1 MLKDLLTEALHQ
13 FLLMLRDPVIYLAI
27 DERNGAF
34 TEDEILVIRIAK
46 AKALLSIYHLDEALK
61 LALQLREEL
70 RGGNCLDLQ
79 MLNLLTIIRI
89 YTQKGDYR
97 SQNSYTDE
105 AYIRVKSSDNE
116 ALKLLVSS
124 ANIIYQHR
132 ELVDVESQVDEI
144 ATNIDQA
151 DHPYYR
157 YMLLNWLGSIY
168 VLRGRYDL
176 ALSYQSAAYD
186 VCIQHQLSIGALE
199 LCTELVGTCANI
211 AKHEMAEHFYDLGQ
225 RLIDQLR
232 LPIFEVELNFNYAIL
247 KDKQD
252 DPKAAVMFYQ
262 KSLKALQDSEQELP
276 LLLFDIY
283 NRLADTLNCLKL
295 GSQALHYQL
304 KAEKIVTKLGYSER
318 QVELSANIAMSLISL
333 TQWDEALA
341 RLKQAAQFYE
351 KHDKKE
357 ALIRVTRNIG
367 YYYQMRGDYLN
378 GFATL
383 EKLDRLNTDYI
394 IALQQSHS
402 QASDDK
408 LKEII
413 RDSRAIKAKYDQLL
427 NEISTN
433 HAARFT
439 GKSKAAKRVIDSAV
453 LASMYREASVLIRG
467 ESGTGK
473 EVLARMIH
481 YGSPEKNQPF
491 VSVNCAAITPAL
503 FEIEFFGGAAGKF
516 TGLAEDH
523 QGFCAK
529 AGEGTLFLNEIS
541 VLPMDF
547 QAKLM
552 QAIDTKSFVPA
563 GKEKALPL
571 SCKII
576 ASTNKDTL
584 QILSKGKFRLD
595 LLHRLNTLEIDIPP
609 LRERKE
615 DIPIIVESLARGL
628 ASETN
633 NPLPQIQDSFY
644 ERLNE
649 YSFPGNVRELKN
661 TIERIFILH
670 YKPIWTKDILNNI
683 DAFNLDKKFSASLVE
698 HNIQDIDKI
707 RIIEALRKSGGKQK
721 TAAKLLNIS
730 ESTLSRRIKKYKLK
744 AKK

>member
-1 MLKDLLTEALHQ
+1 MLKDLHTGALHQ

-34 TEDEILVIRIAK
+34 TEDEILIIRIAK
-46 AKALLSIYHLDEALK
+46 AKALLTIYHLDAALE

-70 RGGNCLDLQ
+70 KGGDCLDLQ

-89 YTQKGDYR
+89 YTKKGDFR
-97 SQNSYTDE
+97 NQNSYTDE
-105 AYIRVKSSDNE
+105 AYIRVKDSGNE
-116 ALKLLVSS
+116 ALKLLVST

-132 ELVDVESQVDEI
+132 ELVDVEGQV
-144 ATNIDQA
+144 AKLASSIDRA

-168 VLRGRYDL
+168 AILGMYDL
-176 ALSYQSAAYD
+176 ALNYQSAAYD
-186 VCIQHQLSIGALE
+186 VCIQHQLSIGSLE

-211 AKHEMAEHFYDLGQ
+211 AKHEMAEHFYDLGK
-225 RLIDQLR
+225 RLIAQLR
-232 LPIFEVELNFNYAIL
+232 LPVFEAELNFNYAIL

-252 DPKAAVMFYQ
+252 DHKAAVLFFQ
-262 KSLKALQDSEQELP
+262 KSLNALLASKQELP
-276 LLLFDIY
+276 KLLFDIY
-283 NRLADTLNCLKL
+283 NRLADTLNYLEL
-295 GSQALHYQL
+295 SQEALYYQL
-304 KAEKIVTKLGYSER
+304 KAEKIVQELGYRER
-318 QVELSANIAMSLISL
+318 QVELSANIALSLISL
-333 TQWDEALA
+333 SQWDEAID
-341 RLKQAAQFYE
+341 RLKQAAHFYAQ
-351 KHDKKE
+351 HDKRE
-357 ALIRVTRNIG
+357 ALIRVTRDIA
-367 YYYQMRGDYLN
+367 YYYQKRGDHLR

-383 EKLDRLNTDYI
+383 QKLDRLNTDYI
-394 IALQQSHS
+394 IALQHRHS

-427 NEISTN
+427 NEIST
-433 HAARFT
+433 HQAARFT

-453 LASMYREASVLIRG
+453 LASMYREASVLIHG

-481 YGSPEKNQPF
+481 YSSPAKNQAF
-491 VSVNCAAITPAL
+491 VAINCAAISPAL
-503 FEIEFFGGAAGKF
+503 FEVEFFGGAAGRL

-523 QGFCAK
+523 QGFCEI
-529 AGEGTLFLNEIS
+529 AGEGTLFLSEIS
-541 VLPMDF
+541 VLPQDF

-552 QAIDTKSFVPA
+552 QAIDTKSFVPV
-563 GKEKALPL
+563 GKQAPLPL
-571 SCKII
+571 RCKII
-576 ASTNKDTL
+576 ASTNQDTL
-584 QILSKGKFRLD
+584 QILSKGKFQLD
-595 LLHRLNTLEIDIPP
+595 LLHRLNTLEIEIPP
-609 LRERKE
+609 LRKRRE
-615 DIPIIVESLARGL
+615 DIPMFVENLARGL
-628 ASETN
+628 ARETN

-661 TIERIFILH
+661 IIERIFILH
-670 YKPIWTKDILNNI
+670 YKPIWTKDILNDI
-683 DAFNLDKKFSASLVE
+683 DAFNLDKKFGASLVE

-707 RIIEALRKSGGKQK
+707 RIVEALRKSGGKQK

-744 AKK
+744 QSR